1 MMDSWSLQL
10 LDVLLIVIASV
21 VFWELGRWRRRKT
34 RGGLPPGS
42 VGLPVVG
49 ETLRLIAAY
58 KTEDPEPFID
68 ERVRRHGRLFTTHV
82 FGERTVFSADPE
94 FNRMV
99 LAAEGRTVECS
110 YPSSIS
116 TLLGAHSLLLM
127 RGVRHKRM
135 HSLTLTRLA
144 SPAAIR
150 DAALLP
156 HIDRLVRRTLDA
168 WCQSPD
174 PVRVLLLDQAKKITF
189 ELTVKQLVSVDPG
202 EWTESLRR
210 EYLLLIE
217 GFFSIPFPSFLSFT
231 TYGRALKARKKV
243 EAALKDV
250 IRNRKREREA
260 ASRGSD
266 IAKRKADM
274 LEELMD
280 GAVEE
285 EEAMT
290 EEEIVDFLLS
300 LLVAGYET
308 TPTIMTLA
316 VKFLTD
322 HPDALALLRAEQDEI
337 RAKEGAL
344 KEGEPLTWT
353 HYKSMPFTQ
362 CVINETLRVANIIS
376 GVFRRAMTDIH
387 FKGYTIP
394 KGCKV
399 FISFRAVHLDPLYFE
414 DARTFNP
421 WRWQQNKESAATTQP
436 HYAPFGGG
444 SRLCPGYE
452 LARVVISVFLH
463 YLVTRFSW
471 EEAEKDRL
479 VFFPTTRTLKG
490 YPINVRYRNI
500 SNDNNNGEPV
510 TDQSAP
516 SSSSSNIGT
525 P

>member
-1 MMDSWSLQL
+1 MVSGMSSLQL
-10 LDVLLIVIASV
+10 LDVFLIVVASL
-21 VFWELGRWRRRKT
+21 VFWELGRWRRR
-34 RGGLPPGS
+34 RWAGGLPPGS
-42 VGLPVVG
+42 LGLPVVG

-68 ERVRRHGRLFTTHV
+68 ERVRRHGRLFTTHI

-99 LAAEGRTVECS
+99 LAAEGRTVEGS

-116 TLLGAHSLLLM
+116 TLLGAHSLVLM

-150 DAALLP
+150 DSGILS
-156 HIDRLVRRTLDA
+156 HIDGLIHRTLDS
-168 WCQSPD
+168 WCRSSPG
-174 PVRVLLLDQAKKITF
+174 PARVLLLDQAKKITF
-189 ELTVKQLVSVDPG
+189 ELTIKQLVSVDPG

-210 EYLLLIE
+210 EYLLLID

-231 TYGRALKARKKV
+231 TYGRAIKARKKV
-243 EAALKDV
+243 EAALKEL
-250 IRNRKREREA
+250 IRKRKRERTA
-260 ASRGSD
+260 ASRGKND
-266 IAKRKADM
+266 MAKRKVDM

-280 GAVEE
+280 GVSEE
-285 EEAMT
+285 AEMMKEEAM
-290 EEEIVDFLLS
+290 VDFLLS

-308 TPTIMTLA
+308 TSTIMTLA

-322 HPDALALLRAEQDEI
+322 NPDALALLREEQDEI
-337 RAKEGAL
+337 RAKKKKDKGGE
-344 KEGEPLTWT
+344 EEPLTWSD
-353 HYKSMPFTQ
+353 YKSMSFTQ
-362 CVINETLRVANIIS
+362 CVINETLRVANIIG

-387 FKGYTIP
+387 FKGHTIP

-399 FISFRAVHLDPLYFE
+399 FISLRAVHLDPEYFE

-421 WRWQQNKESAATTQP
+421 WRWQQKEAAATQQVGGVNFM
-436 HYAPFGGG
+436 PFGGG
-444 SRLCPGYE
+444 TRLCPGYE

-490 YPINVRYRNI
+490 YPINVRFRDGDGDDIN
-500 SNDNNNGEPV
+500 NDGLASPG
-510 TDQSAP
+510 P
-516 SSSSSNIGT
+516 S
-525 P
+525 